1 MRLAR
6 RAGLKSFLLGYRLMK
21 MKKEISDRKKKYEID
36 MCSGSVFQKMLLFAL
51 PLMCSSIL
59 QLLFNAADIIVVG
72 KFAGDDS
79 LAAVGSNTALIN
91 LLTNLFVGLS
101 IGTNVLIARYYGGKQ
116 EKDLKSTVHTSML
129 LSVYSGLILTVIGVA
144 GAKGILTLMQTPKEI
159 LPLAVLYLRIYF
171 LGMTSTMVY
180 NFGSAILRAVG
191 DTRRPLYYLLL
202 AGAINVVLN
211 LFFVIGLHLD
221 VAGVALATAIS
232 QTISAVLVVR
242 CLIREQGGIHLEL
255 RELSVEKDKFIR
267 ILQIG
272 LPAGFQGVVF
282 SLSNVVIQSSVNTF
296 GKTVVAGNS
305 AAQNIEGFVYMAMNA
320 FHQATLS
327 FTGQN
332 YGAGNRKRIYRILL
346 AGQVYVAATG
356 LILGNLAVFFGHS
369 LLGIY
374 SPSSAVIEAGLVRL
388 GIICAP
394 YALCGM
400 MDVMVGALRGLGYSI
415 MPMVVSLVGACGLR
429 LLWIA
434 TVFQI
439 PEYHTIRII
448 YLSYPITWVITGAV
462 HVICFLV
469 VIRKIK
475 YPKQG

>member
-1 MRLAR
+1 M
-6 RAGLKSFLLGYRLMK
+6 
-21 MKKEISDRKKKYEID
+21 RKKKYEMD

-59 QLLFNAADIIVVG
+59 QLLFNAADIVVVG
-72 KFAGDDS
+72 KFAGDNS
-79 LAAVGSNTALIN
+79 LAAVGSNTSLIN
-91 LLTNLFVGLS
+91 LLTNLFIGLS
-101 IGTNVLIARYYGGKQ
+101 IGTNVLIARYYGGRK
-116 EKDLKSTVHTSML
+116 EKDLKATVHTSML
-129 LSVYSGLILTVIGVA
+129 LSVYSGLVLTVIGLA
-144 GAKGILTLMQTPKEI
+144 GAREI
-159 LPLAVLYLRIYF
+159 LELMRTPTEILGLASLYLRIYF
-171 LGMTSTMVY
+171 LGMTSTMIY

-202 AGAINVVLN
+202 AGVINVILN
-211 LFFVIGLHLD
+211 LIFVILFHMD

-242 CLIREQGGIHLEL
+242 CLRREKGSIHLEL
-255 RELSVEKDKFIR
+255 KELAIEKDKFIR

-296 GKTVVAGNS
+296 GATIVAGNS
-305 AAQNIEGFVYMAMNA
+305 AAQNIEGFVYVAMNS
-320 FHQATLS
+320 FYQATLS

-332 YGAGNRKRIYRILL
+332 YGAGNMKRIYRILL
-346 AGQVYVAATG
+346 AGQIYVIMTG
-356 LILGNLAVFFGHS
+356 LLLGNLAVFFGRP

-374 SPSSAVIEAGLVRL
+374 SPSSPVIEAGLVRL

-400 MDVMVGALRGLGYSI
+400 MDVMVGALRGLGYSV
-415 MPMVVSLVGACGLR
+415 MPMIVSLIGACGLR

-434 TVFQI
+434 TVFRI
-439 PEYHTIRII
+439 PKYHTIRVI
-448 YLSYPITWVITGAV
+448 YFSYPITWIITGV
-462 HVICFLV
+462 IHVICFV
-469 VIRKIK
+469 VVVRKINK
-475 YPKQG
+475 PRPQKA